1 MKHYFAATL
10 IILLLTSC
18 SIGSAIRSGAKT
30 AYKTAVDER
39 SIKHIVNDK
48 KLTALMIERILAD
61 DVTMVLDVSA
71 KVYYGYP
78 FIVGQCDTLAEAERL
93 VTIARE
99 VTGNPPVPYILKK
112 GDERFC
118 SLADNLRI
126 TTELNARL
134 IADEAIFSTNIFVK
148 SVQCHAVLLGVVS
161 SEKAMQVAEYHAR
174 HTPGVK
180 KVRSFLVATGTGRS
194 WEAIMDSIA
203 DMTMKDE
210 EELLEDEKKAD
221 QKPST
226 KTPAPEKQPAPPPP
240 PEQQTE
246 TPTAPNK

>member
-1 MKHYFAATL
+1 MKRYFAATL

-18 SIGSAIRSGAKT
+18 SIGSAIRSGAKS

-39 SIKHIVNDK
+39 SIKHILNDK
-48 KLTALMIERILAD
+48 KLTALMIEKILAD

-78 FIVGQCDTLAEAERL
+78 FVVGQCDTLAEAERL
-93 VTIARE
+93 VAIARE
-99 VTGNPPVPYILKK
+99 VTGKPPVPYILKK

-148 SVQCHAVLLGVVS
+148 SVQCQAVLLGVVS
-161 SEKAMQVAEYHAR
+161 SDKAMQVAEYHAR

-194 WEAIMDSIA
+194 WEAVIDTIA
-203 DMTMKDE
+203 EMTMKDE
-210 EELLEDEKKAD
+210 EDLIEEDETPD
-221 QKPST
+221 PKPAVGVPS
-226 KTPAPEKQPAPPPP
+226 PVLEKQPESPQPPTN
-240 PEQQTE
+240 E
-246 TPTAPNK
+246 